1 MELPSHSQFD
11 EALAPQRGVKRRA
24 LQLTAFA
31 SSARHGRIAVELI
44 NLSSTG
50 VLLRSDTARMEPGE
64 DVTLDLVEDEAA
76 PAVVV
81 WANDGFHGLS
91 FRAPLDKGRVAAA
104 LLKAAARPPAKAT
117 EEPAFMAASPS
128 RQHGL
133 TRLMPTVNFAVP
145 VFLALAFWILLGSA
159 FWLWS

>member
-24 LQLTAFA
+24 LQLAAFA

-44 NLSSTG
+44 NLSG
-50 VLLRSDTARMEPGE
+50 AGALLHSDTARMEPGE
-64 DVTLDLVEDEAA
+64 EIALELVEGEVA
-76 PAVVV
+76 PAIVV

-91 FRAPLDKGRVAAA
+91 FRIPLDRGRVAAA
-104 LLKAAARPPAKAT
+104 LLKAAAQPPAEAM
-117 EEPAFMAASPS
+117 PQLASMAALPP
-128 RQHGL
+128 RQRGP

-145 VFLALAFWILLGSA
+145 VFLALTFWTLLGGA
-159 FWLWS
+159 AWLWS